1 VNSNDK
7 ENLSKELTKLSN
19 KYKFKINKIERNK
32 LQSDIWKKREEIVYK
47 QNQLNF
53 NHKYDISL
61 PLSNWPIFFKKI
73 NKFIIQNS
81 FYTPYFFGHLGDGN
95 LHCNF
100 KIMDNDSTKKIKLSN
115 FIFDLVIE
123 LNGSIA
129 AEHGIGTQKSDLL
142 KKYKTKEYYSFLKK
156 LKKHL
161 DTKSIMGRGK
171 LL

>member
-1 VNSNDK
+1 M
-7 ENLSKELTKLSN
+7 
-19 KYKFKINKIERNK
+19 
-32 LQSDIWKKREEIVYK
+32 
-47 QNQLNF
+47 
-53 NHKYDISL
+53 
-61 PLSNWPIFFKKI
+61 SNWPIFFKKI

-142 KKYKTKEYYSFLKK
+142 KKYKTKEYYNFLKK